1 MRKQQVRLPTAL
13 LLAFRVC
20 VASSSVAEDRA
31 QEAGTTRDI
40 IPCAVAHYSF
50 GTAVTTNGLVL
61 FTEFN
66 HRQIRSWNP
75 QTRRLEVW
83 RAAKTPGLFGL
94 ATGTAGD
101 VFVGMD
107 LGDKGNPG
115 KVLRIRT
122 DGQEEFIVENITRPR
137 QLTCDRAGNLYAVLE
152 GGKVLKWDKAA
163 RTVTKV
169 MTALSPVS
177 GIVVG
182 ADGSVYV
189 SEYGV
194 FEVAPE
200 GYSRPSIPG
209 QVKVKRSNGEVVTL
223 AQGFWR
229 TRGLALHDRIL
240 YLCSESNREDHGNA
254 GQLVRIDTMTGAQE
268 ILLDRLD
275 YPQFPAVSSTGTVY
289 FTLARDNRLVAHDPA
304 APFRSSSSTSKHVK
318 RSSVRGGSVT
328 WGKAP
333 SGTPFTIRAQS
344 ILLSGSLQPDPGATH
359 MDGWIEI
366 PADRFKL
373 DPNDLYPHHDAEHP
387 SPGIFELPPV
397 KSTCGAGELHVE
409 VFPLRRHQGSRWPMQ
424 HVGTANESPAPGFS
438 EAPEAFRF
446 YFSYTAAPAKPAQ

>member
-1 MRKQQVRLPTAL
+1 MTKQEARLPATML
-13 LLAFRVC
+13 LTFLVC
-20 VASSSVAEDRA
+20 VKSSSVAGDTA
-31 QEAGTTRDI
+31 PKAVTTRDI
-40 IPCAVAHYSF
+40 IPCATAHYSF

-75 QTRRLEVW
+75 QTQRLEVW
-83 RAAKTPGLFGL
+83 RAAKTPGMFGL
-94 ATGTAGD
+94 VTGTAGD

-115 KVLRIRT
+115 KILRIAA
-122 DGQEEFIVENITRPR
+122 DGKEEHIVENITRPR
-137 QLTCDRAGNLYAVLE
+137 QLTCDAAGNLFAVLE

-177 GIVVG
+177 GIAVG

-200 GYSRPSIPG
+200 GYSLPSIPG
-209 QVKVKRSNGEVVTL
+209 QVKVKRPNGEVVTL
-223 AQGFWR
+223 SKGFWR
-229 TRGLALHDRIL
+229 ARGLALHDRIL
-240 YLCSESNREDHGNA
+240 YLCSESDREDHGNA
-254 GQLVRIDTMTGAQE
+254 GQLVRIDTMTGSQE

-289 FTLARDNRLVAHDPA
+289 FTLARDNRLVAYDPA
-304 APFRSSSSTSKHVK
+304 APFRKLPTPSDKVT
-318 RSSVRGGSVT
+318 RSSVRGGSVI

-333 SGTPFTIRAQS
+333 SGIPFTIRAQS
-344 ILLSGSLQPDPGATH
+344 VSLTGSLQPDRDEPH
-359 MDGWIEI
+359 MDGWIEV
-366 PADRFKL
+366 PADPFKL
-373 DPNDLYPHHDAEHP
+373 NPNDLYPHHDAEHP
-387 SPGIFELPPV
+387 SPGIFELSPV
-397 KSTCGAGELHVE
+397 EFTCGAGTLHVE

-424 HVGTANESPAPGFS
+424 HAGTAQESPAPGFS
-438 EAPEAFRF
+438 EQPEAFRF
-446 YFSYTAAPAKPAQ
+446 YFSWTAASPKPAR